1 MCQNFKEQK
10 REGERKKHRK
20 EEKRKS
26 IFQFLNALVGK
37 VTNAIGGWGGP
48 VRAPTRYGPKISQ
61 LHAVLLENLTKSYVG
76 TP

>member
-1 MCQNFKEQK
+1 MSEFQRAKE
-10 REGERKKHRK
+10 RGGEKKHRK

-37 VTNAIGGWGGP
+37 VTNAIGGWGGL